1 MSVGGQEAQKIGLE
15 IAGYIG
21 FAKLGV
27 RSQAD
32 ARVLRGKALL
42 SKASGH
48 RVVEGNRAEVCA
60 DASEL
65 RGAGNAG
72 QIHETKWIEFRGA
85 YLEIQWRR
93 LFFCCALCARLL
105 FAGILGIVR
114 QNGYRHKTDTQQ
126 HCCKYSHS
134 IPPFR
139 FLNWIP

>member
-1 MSVGGQEAQKIGLE
+1 MSIGRQEAQKISLE

-42 SKASGH
+42 RKPSGH
-48 RVVEGNRAEVCA
+48 RVVEGNCAEVCA

-85 YLEIQWRR
+85 NLEIKGRWF
-93 LFFCCALCARLL
+93 FFCCALCWHRD
-105 FAGILGIVR
+105 GG
-114 QNGYRHKTDTQQ
+114 G
-126 HCCKYSHS
+126 
-134 IPPFR
+134 
-139 FLNWIP
+139 